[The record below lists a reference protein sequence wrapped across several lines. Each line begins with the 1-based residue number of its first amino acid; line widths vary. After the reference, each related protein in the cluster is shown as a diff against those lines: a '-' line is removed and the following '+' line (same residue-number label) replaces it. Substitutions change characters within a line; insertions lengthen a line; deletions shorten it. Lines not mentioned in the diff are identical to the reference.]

1 MVQDISRDLDYLDTR
16 NDIIHD
22 RFGYFGVSWG
32 SAMSPV
38 VCSIEKRFKAAVL
51 HSGGLMMQKTYPEV
65 DPINFLPFF
74 QIPVLM
80 LNGKNDTFFPIE
92 TSQNPMFK
100 FLGSEEKNKKAIHYD
115 GGHVVPR
122 AELIK
127 ESLAWFDKY
136 LGVVN

>member
-51 HSGGLMMQKTYPEV
+51 HSGGLMIHISICSELKTIGSVTVIKHEYP
-65 DPINFLPFF
+65 IR
-74 QIPVLM
+74 ISTRS
-80 LNGKNDTFFPIE
+80 K
-92 TSQNPMFK
+92 
-100 FLGSEEKNKKAIHYD
+100 
-115 GGHVVPR
+115 
-122 AELIK
+122 
-127 ESLAWFDKY
+127 
-136 LGVVN
+136 